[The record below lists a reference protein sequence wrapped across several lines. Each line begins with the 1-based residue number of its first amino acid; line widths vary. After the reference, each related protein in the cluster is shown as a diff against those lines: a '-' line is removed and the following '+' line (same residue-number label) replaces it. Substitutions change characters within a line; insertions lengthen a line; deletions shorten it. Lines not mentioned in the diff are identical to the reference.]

1 MKDLLLYKVSILF
14 KPTCENKLAF
24 LFKIYSK
31 YATKSIEIRY
41 FCSKFKNKS
50 HYFNTFFKMSST
62 PLYEKEV
69 SIQVER
75 RRAGVELIKII
86 SDLWYDKS
94 IELVLFRNQLID
106 KNVNEIINLHEYA
119 GEFVG
124 KAISIFDSVAIA
136 KVIFELDLP
145 PSKLDIGKLSYEFR
159 LENENYPDARH
170 FVLEK
175 LKNAKNF
182 EEIQPKDVV
191 LYGFGRIGRL
201 LARELMSKS
210 GKGNQ
215 LRLRAIVT
223 RDKNDASSL
232 EKRASLLRYDSI
244 HGDFQGSV
252 IADFENK
259 ALIINGTT
267 VHVITANAPEDID
280 YTQYGIEKALIID
293 NTGAFT
299 NKEALSRHLTS
310 KGTEKVLL
318 TAPGK
323 GIPNIVHGVNQNEY
337 NPDEIAIF
345 SAASCTTNAITPI
358 LKAIEETLGVVKGH
372 LETIHAYT
380 NDQNL
385 VDNMHQK
392 YRRGRAAALNMVI
405 TETGAGAAV
414 AKALPSLEGKLTSNA
429 IRVPVPNGSL
439 VVLNLEVLKKTSI
452 DGINAIMK
460 KYALEGELV
469 EQIKYS
475 LNNELV
481 SSDIVGTS
489 APAIYDSN
497 ATIVSNDGQ
506 NIVLYIWYDNEFGYS
521 HQVIR
526 LAKYI
531 AKVRRFTYY

>member
-1 MKDLLLYKVSILF
+1 M
-14 KPTCENKLAF
+14 N
-24 LFKIYSK
+24 
-31 YATKSIEIRY
+31 
-41 FCSKFKNKS
+41 
-50 HYFNTFFKMSST
+50 HNT
-62 PLYEKEV
+62 LYEKEL
-69 SIQVER
+69 SFQADR
-75 RRAGVELIKII
+75 RKAGVEFIKMI

-106 KNVNEIINLHEYA
+106 RNVSDIINLHEYA
-119 GEFVG
+119 GEFVQ
-124 KAISIFDSVAIA
+124 KPINVFDSVEIARAILN
-136 KVIFELDLP
+136 LDLP
-145 PSKLDIGKLSYEFR
+145 PSKIDIGKLTYEYH
-159 LENENYPDARH
+159 LEDNKYHDARA
-170 FVLEK
+170 FVIDK
-175 LKNAKNF
+175 LKNAKSSKN
-182 EEIQPKDVV
+182 IKPKDIV

-201 LARELMSKS
+201 LAREMMSKI
-210 GKGNQ
+210 GKGQQ

-223 RDKNDASSL
+223 RDKNDASTL

-244 HGDFQGSV
+244 HGDFEGSV
-252 IADFENK
+252 TADVENN

-267 VHVITANAPEDID
+267 VHVITANAPEEID
-280 YTQYGIEKALIID
+280 YTAYGIEDALLID

-299 NKEALSRHLTS
+299 TEEALKRHLVS
-310 KGTEKVLL
+310 KGVAKVLL

-323 GIPNIVHGVNQNEY
+323 GVPNIVYGVNQKEF
-337 NPDEIAIF
+337 NPDEINIF

-358 LKAIEETLGVVKGH
+358 LKVVEDSLGVVKGH

-385 VDNMHQK
+385 VDNMHKK

-405 TETGAGAAV
+405 TETGAGSAV
-414 AKALPSLEGKLTSNA
+414 AKALPSLAGKLTSNA

-439 VVLNLEVLKKTSI
+439 VVLNLEVSKTTSI
-452 DGINAIMK
+452 EEINTIMK
-460 KYALEGELV
+460 HYALEGELV

-497 ATIVSNDGQ
+497 ATIVSGDGK
-506 NIVLYIWYDNEFGYS
+506 NIVLYVWYDNEYGYS

-531 AKVRRFTYY
+531 AKVRRYTYY